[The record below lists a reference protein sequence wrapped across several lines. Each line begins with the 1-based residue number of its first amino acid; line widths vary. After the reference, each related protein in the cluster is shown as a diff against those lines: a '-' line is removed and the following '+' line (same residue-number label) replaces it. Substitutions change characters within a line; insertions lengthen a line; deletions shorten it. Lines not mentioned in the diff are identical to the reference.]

1 MRLIVCVFLP
11 PCLCQFITPPIV
23 ASVFCFCFFPVP
35 NSVLFISLFV
45 FLYLFLQGVI
55 CNCLVKLVLNSLN
68 PAVFIS
74 YVTGRKVCS
83 ASIFVR
89 SLALW
94 WHGDFGT
101 LRFMLTPLCWMTAPC
116 QACHN
121 VSNDV
126 SLLSLIPVSS
136 ASQSKPFLLAFSFS
150 PRRTSPK
157 LTSVCTGYR
166 VSLSTASC

>member
-1 MRLIVCVFLP
+1 MRWSLSSSLPVFVSSSRL
-11 PCLCQFITPPIV
+11 LLWQ
-23 ASVFCFCFFPVP
+23 VFFLFQT
-35 NSVLFISLFV
+35 VLFISLFI
-45 FLYLFLQGVI
+45 FDCLFLQGVI
-55 CNCLVKLVLNSLN
+55 WNFLLNSSSLN

-74 YVTGRKVCS
+74 YVTGREICS

-101 LRFMLTPLCWMTAPC
+101 LRFMLTPFCWMTTPC

-150 PRRTSPK
+150 PWRTSPK